1 MLYVTRHG
9 QTPWNVEN
17 IICGRTDVPLTDMG
31 QEQACEAGR
40 VLARDGVKF
49 DRIIASPLMRAQ
61 KTAEL
66 IAREVG
72 FDKSAVETD
81 ERIIEFDFW
90 RV

>member
-40 VLARDGVKF
+40 VLAREGVKF

-61 KTAEL
+61 KPQN
-66 IAREVG
+66 
-72 FDKSAVETD
+72 
-81 ERIIEFDFW
+81 
-90 RV
+90 